1 MGKRKYYSHPH
12 SSHRGEY
19 QPHSYRPH
27 DRHKDNRQPKQNRS
41 TLTTI
46 YRRFERFSWR
56 HPIASVGLYLFV
68 ALVLF
73 RIAFLDAS
81 FAPYTHLDEIRFW
94 VAVIAT
100 IMVGVALLSARAWWK
115 RNVPDVN
122 IRGTADVTWRN
133 R

>member
-1 MGKRKYYSHPH
+1 MSKRKHYSHPH
-12 SSHRGEY
+12 RSHRGDY
-19 QPHSYRPH
+19 QPRSYRPYV
-27 DRHKDNRQPKQNRS
+27 RQPKQTLS
-41 TLTTI
+41 PLTTI

-56 HPIASVGLYLFV
+56 HPIASVGLYLFI